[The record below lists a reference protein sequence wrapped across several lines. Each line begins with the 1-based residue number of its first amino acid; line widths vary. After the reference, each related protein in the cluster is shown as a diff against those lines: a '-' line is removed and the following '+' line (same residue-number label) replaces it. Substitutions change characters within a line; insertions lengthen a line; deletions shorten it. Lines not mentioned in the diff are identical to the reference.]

1 MALWLARH
9 GETEWTVSGRHTG
22 STDIALI
29 REGELQAIAL
39 GKLLAGRS
47 FARVFASPMR
57 RAKETA
63 RLAGF
68 GDRFE
73 VLEELREVDYGEFEG
88 VTTSQIHE
96 QDPEWEL
103 FRDGCPGGESPE
115 QMTERVDRL
124 LSRLEGAPGR
134 RSCCSGTVT
143 PSGRPPLGSSGS
155 RSRAPPTCAS
165 TPERSRSSRPVATGL
180 RSCVWNHRVPARAV
194 VVADLAARIPRAA
207 P

>member
-29 REGELQAIAL
+29 RDGELQAMAL

-73 VLEELREVDYGEFEG
+73 VLEQLREVDYGEYEG

-115 QMTERVDRL
+115 Q
-124 LSRLEGAPGR
+124 
-134 RSCCSGTVT
+134 
-143 PSGRPPLGSSGS
+143 
-155 RSRAPPTCAS
+155 
-165 TPERSRSSRPVATGL
+165 
-180 RSCVWNHRVPARAV
+180 
-194 VVADLAARIPRAA
+194 
-207 P
+207 